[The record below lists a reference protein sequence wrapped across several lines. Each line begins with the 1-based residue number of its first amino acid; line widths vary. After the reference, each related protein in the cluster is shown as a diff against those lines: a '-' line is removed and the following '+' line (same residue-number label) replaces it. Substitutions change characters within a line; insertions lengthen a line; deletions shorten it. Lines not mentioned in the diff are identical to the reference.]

1 MSRVTRAG
9 PEVPLGRSIPSRGSP
24 DHVRPSYPL
33 SPMTDSISPSVE
45 TARSAE
51 QIRASVDY
59 RQGPAEVAVLL
70 NDAKAA
76 LPSDR
81 AFARTCV
88 ARALDLLH
96 DDFAPVSG
104 QSTCLHGGLAGWQV
118 RHAVAYIEAHLESS
132 IRIKDLAALTR
143 LSASHFSRAFK
154 RSVGQAPMTYVTQQ
168 RVQLAQRLLLT
179 TEDSMCQIALACG
192 MCDQAHLT
200 RVFRRLVGD
209 SPMAWRRRY
218 AGGPPPHPQTGP
230 ATNSKPFVRTAGG

>member
-1 MSRVTRAG
+1 
-9 PEVPLGRSIPSRGSP
+9 
-24 DHVRPSYPL
+24 
-33 SPMTDSISPSVE
+33 MTDSISPCVE
-45 TARSAE
+45 TALSEEKIGAP
-51 QIRASVDY
+51 VDY

-96 DDFAPVSG
+96 EDSPPLSG
-104 QSTCLHGGLAGWQV
+104 PSAYLQGGLAGWQV
-118 RHAVAYIEAHLESS
+118 RHTAAYIEAHLGSS
-132 IRIKDLAALTR
+132 IRIKDLAALAR

-154 RSVGQAPMTYVTQQ
+154 RSFGQAPMTYVTGQ

-200 RVFRRLVGD
+200 RAFRRLVGD
-209 SPMAWRRRY
+209 SPMAWRRRHADL
-218 AGGPPPHPQTGP
+218 AGYGP
-230 ATNSKPFVRTAGG
+230 ARDRPHG